1 MAKTLK
7 ANSRFRCLRSVA
19 VWPLIAGYLALV
31 VAFAWDPTSFAQV
44 LAAIGIASAMAHAVL
59 YYGWKDACIG
69 LHRPERVSRVSTW
82 TRFLSIL

>member
-7 ANSRFRCLRSVA
+7 ANSRFRRLRSVA
-19 VWPLIAGYLALV
+19 VWPLIAGYLAPV

-59 YYGWKDACIG
+59 YYGWKVACIG
-69 LHRPERVSRVSTW
+69 LHRPERVSA
-82 TRFLSIL
+82 